1 MVKSDKKIDVVVAGH
16 ICFDV
21 IPRFPKTGAKS
32 FGELFVPGKLVNVG
46 DVVTSTGGPVSNTG
60 LGLHRLGAKVELMAK
75 IGDDFFGKAI
85 MDKLGETFSKGS
97 GSPISAQK
105 GRTGRTLSG
114 MKVVRGEQSSYTLA
128 LAPPGIDRIFLHNP
142 GANNTFGLEDI
153 NFDLVKQARIFHLGY
168 PPLMRRL
175 YENEGAELARIF
187 KKAKETGVT
196 TSLDVSLPDPA
207 SDSGKQDWDKILKN
221 VLPFVDIYLPS
232 VEETCFMIERDTFF
246 QFRELSKDK
255 DLLECFEG
263 SDMSRMS
270 SKLMSYG
277 PKIVSLKS
285 GFRGFYL
292 RTAGKKE
299 LEKMGWTKPADLD
312 NWAGRE
318 LWEPSFHV
326 EEVAS
331 ATGAGDSAIAGF
343 LSAYLNGKSVEVSLK
358 YACAVGAQNVRVLDA
373 VSGIKSWKET
383 TEQVEAKPPK
393 NKLEIKT
400 QGWRFDEKNQVWHGV
415 NDSKK

>member
-1 MVKSDKKIDVVVAGH
+1 
-16 ICFDV
+16 
-21 IPRFPKTGAKS
+21 
-32 FGELFVPGKLVNVG
+32 
-46 DVVTSTGGPVSNTG
+46 VSNTG

-85 MDKLGETFSKGS
+85 LDKLKETFKG
-97 GSPISAQK
+97 GRSPISAK
-105 GRTGRTLSG
+105 KERTGRTLAG
-114 MKVVRGEQSSYTLA
+114 MHVVPGEQSSYTLA

-232 VEETCFMIERDTFF
+232 VEETCFMIERDRFM
-246 QFRELSKDK
+246 QFREGSKDK
-255 DLLECFEG
+255 DLLDCFEG
-263 SDMSRMS
+263 EDMSRMS
-270 SKLMSYG
+270 ARLMSYG

-285 GFRGFYL
+285 GVRGFYL

-299 LEKMGWTKPADLD
+299 LEKMGWTKPADPD

-318 LWEPSFHV
+318 LWEPSYRV

-358 YACAVGAQNVRVLDA
+358 YACTVGAQNVRVLDA

-383 TEQVEAKPPK
+383 TEQVEAKLPK

-400 QGWRFDEKNQVWHGV
+400 TGWKYNEPERFWQGP
-415 NDSKK
+415 NDKSN

>member
-1 MVKSDKKIDVVVAGH
+1 MANSNDKKIDVVVAGH

-75 IGDDFFGKAI
+75 IGDDFLGKAI
-85 MDKLGETFSKGS
+85 LDKLKET
-97 GSPISAQK
+97 ISVA
-105 GRTGRTLSG
+105 G
-114 MKVVRGEQSSYTLA
+114 MHIVPGEQSSYTLA

-207 SDSGKQDWDKILKN
+207 SESGKQDWDKILKN

-232 VEETCFMIERDTFF
+232 VEETCFMIERDRFM
-246 QFRELSKDK
+246 QFREDSKDK
-255 DLLECFEG
+255 DLLDCFEG
-263 SDMSRMS
+263 EDMSRMS
-270 SKLMSYG
+270 ARLMSYG

-318 LWEPSFHV
+318 LWEPSYRV

-383 TEQVEAKPPK
+383 TEQVESKPPK
-393 NKLEIKT
+393 NKLTITTKGWEYHEKEELWSGPNDKKT
-400 QGWRFDEKNQVWHGV
+400 N
-415 NDSKK
+415 